1 MPLLLTLSRLFIH
14 TKLPPVPSVMYI
26 YKGRNEQSHL
36 QLQSKIMH
44 TRVYGQ
50 FAVISMLL
58 TIMGF
63 KSYMDSHGKFITE
76 QEAQYRMAE
85 MEKMRLQLM
94 DRIAWEKK
102 MKERR
107 EELLRNAHNET
118 LKESKVYPTQQAETV
133 QKELMTSK

>member
-1 MPLLLTLSRLFIH
+1 
-14 TKLPPVPSVMYI
+14 
-26 YKGRNEQSHL
+26 
-36 QLQSKIMH
+36 MH

-63 KSYMDSHGKFITE
+63 KSYMDSNGKFITE
-76 QEAQYRMAE
+76 QEAQFRVAE
-85 MEKMRLQLM
+85 MERMRLELM

-107 EELLRNAHNET
+107 DELLRNAHNDT
-118 LKESKVYPTQQAETV
+118 LKERKMQHPEQPESLMVSK
-133 QKELMTSK
+133 